1 MKILALLKL
10 STKEK
15 VFLATLLGQLIN
27 LLRGLAGYTY
37 QAKVQRRKIRWDLD
51 LNEGIDLSI
60 YIFGG
65 FELGTLKVYEKLIRK
80 GDVVVDIGANIGSHT
95 LPLAQISGPKGKVF
109 AFEPTSY
116 AYQKLQ
122 KNMALNPK
130 LAKTITAL
138 QGVILNSKKT
148 KLPKQLY
155 SSWPLTGDSRT
166 HPLHKGKL
174 TSTEGA
180 KVFTLDSFFIRQK
193 KIKKINFIK
202 LDVDGNEESVLS
214 GAKKT
219 IQKYR
224 PVILI
229 EAAPHL
235 YRKNIFFKKII
246 LPLLRQRYNILD
258 NKTLKPI
265 SPQKRFNQ
273 IKSNG
278 SENIVLMPHKN
289 AS

>member
-1 MKILALLKL
+1 MIKLTTKRKI
-10 STKEK
+10 
-15 VFLATLLGQLIN
+15 FLASLLGQLIN
-27 LLRGLAGYTY
+27 FLRGLAGCTH
-37 QAKVQRRKIRWDLD
+37 QAKVRRGKILWQLD

-65 FELGTLKVYEKLIRK
+65 FELETLRVYEKLIRK

-116 AYQKLQ
+116 AYQKLK
-122 KNMALNPK
+122 KNIALNPK

-138 QGVILNSKKT
+138 QGVILESKKI

-155 SSWPLTGDSRT
+155 SSWPLTGDSQT
-166 HPLHKGKL
+166 HPIHRGKL

-180 KVFTLDSFFIRQK
+180 KVLTLDSFFIKQCKLK
-193 KIKKINFIK
+193 KLNFIK
-202 LDVDGNEESVLS
+202 LDVDGNEKSVLS

-219 IQKYR
+219 LKKHR
-224 PVILI
+224 PTILI

-235 YRKNIFFKKII
+235 CNKNIFLKKII
-246 LPLLRQRYNILD
+246 LPLLRQKYDILD
-258 NKTLKPI
+258 NKTLKKI
-265 SPQKRFNQ
+265 SPHKKIFQ
-273 IKSNG
+273 IKWNG
-278 SENIVLMPHKN
+278 SENIILRPQEN
-289 AS
+289 AC